1 MKAKTIILA
10 LAAALATSVSRAQ
23 TIYLDTQPSP
33 VQIESQLTQSELKP
47 GWKIVDIQLKSKINR
62 YLWGAKS
69 RQYCDTQRP
78 SFIVNTDSLLLS
90 DLVLIRLKARR
101 EYRSIPKPNVHD
113 NKCIF
118 VDLNNFRIEASG
130 EEAFRITPLNDLQP
144 GEYIFT
150 WITAQPIGELGDW
163 TVFPFTIK

>member
-1 MKAKTIILA
+1 MKAKTIIIS
-10 LAAALATSVSRAQ
+10 LAAAFAATVTHAQ
-23 TIYLDTQPSP
+23 TIYLDTRPSP

-69 RQYCDTQRP
+69 RLYCDTPRP
-78 SFIVNTDSLLLS
+78 SFIVDTDSLLLS
-90 DLVLIRLKARR
+90 DLVLIRLKTRR

-130 EEAFRITPLNDLQP
+130 DEAFRITPLNDLQP

-150 WITAQPIGELGDW
+150 WITARPIGELGDW
-163 TVFPFTIK
+163 TVFPFTVK

>member
-1 MKAKTIILA
+1 MKAKTIIIS
-10 LAAALATSVSRAQ
+10 LAAAFAATVTHAQ
-23 TIYLDTQPSP
+23 TIYLDTRPSP

-69 RQYCDTQRP
+69 RLYCDTHRP
-78 SFIVNTDSLLLS
+78 SFIVDTDSLLLS
-90 DLVLIRLKARR
+90 DLVLIRLKTRR

-130 EEAFRITPLNDLQP
+130 EEAFRITPLKDLQP

-150 WITAQPIGELGDW
+150 WITARPIGELGDW
-163 TVFPFTIK
+163 TVFPFTVK

>member
-1 MKAKTIILA
+1 MKAKTIIIG
-10 LAAALATSVSRAQ
+10 LAATIAATVTHAQ
-23 TIYLDTQPSP
+23 TIFLDTQPSP

-62 YLWGAKS
+62 YLWGARS

-90 DLVLIRLKARR
+90 DLVLIRLKTRR

-130 EEAFRITPLNDLQP
+130 EEAFHITPLSDLQP

-150 WITAQPIGELGDW
+150 WITARPIGELGDW
-163 TVFPFTIK
+163 TVFPFTVK

>member
-1 MKAKTIILA
+1 MKAKTIILG
-10 LAAALATSVSRAQ
+10 LAAILTATISHAQ
-23 TIYLDTQPSP
+23 TIYLDAEPAP

-69 RQYCDTQRP
+69 RQYCDTPRP

-130 EEAFRITPLNDLQP
+130 EEAFRITPITDLQP

-150 WITAQPIGELGDW
+150 WMTARPIGELGDW
-163 TVFPFTIK
+163 TVFPFSVK

>member
-1 MKAKTIILA
+1 MKAKTIIIS
-10 LAAALATSVSRAQ
+10 LAAAFATTVTYAQ
-23 TIYLDTQPSP
+23 TIYLDTQPTP

-69 RQYCDTQRP
+69 RLYCDTPRP
-78 SFIVNTDSLLLS
+78 SFIVDTDSMLLS
-90 DLVLIRLKARR
+90 DLVLIRLKTRR

-130 EEAFRITPLNDLQP
+130 DEAFRITPLNDLQP

-150 WITAQPIGELGDW
+150 WITARPIGELGDW
-163 TVFPFTIK
+163 TVFPFTVK

>member
-1 MKAKTIILA
+1 MKAKTIILSLTTV
-10 LAAALATSVSRAQ
+10 LAAAISHAQ
-23 TIYLDTQPSP
+23 SIYLDTQPAP

-47 GWKIVDIQLKSKINR
+47 GWKIVDIQLKSKISR

-69 RQYCDTQRP
+69 RQYSDTPRP
-78 SFIVNTDSLLLS
+78 SFIIDTDSLLLS
-90 DLVLIRLKARR
+90 DLVLIRLKPRR

-130 EEAFRITPLNDLQP
+130 EEAFRITPLHDLTP

-150 WITAQPIGELGDW
+150 WLTASPIGELGDW
-163 TVFPFTIK
+163 TVYPFTVK